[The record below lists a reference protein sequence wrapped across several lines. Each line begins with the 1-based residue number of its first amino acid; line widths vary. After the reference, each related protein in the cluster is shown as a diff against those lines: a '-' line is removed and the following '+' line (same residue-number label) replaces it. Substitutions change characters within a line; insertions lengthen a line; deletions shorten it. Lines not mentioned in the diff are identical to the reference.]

1 MIIAFG
7 DHNDSLCDYWL
18 NFSCPSL
25 TARDRDSH
33 WSRFQ
38 GLPGDALTNNPLQG
52 HHPRRHRQ
60 PPSIPLH
67 RGLDLVFGAPVR
79 RRTLTTPRRLE
90 GSKQLKVSIS
100 GLRTPCLRAL
110 TVNGLLLPGS
120 VATRV
125 ETLPP
130 GIGTFVGSRRYRSRL
145 TKGASK
151 CYYAFWCTEKG

>member
-1 MIIAFG
+1 MEA
-7 DHNDSLCDYWL
+7 
-18 NFSCPSL
+18 PSL
-25 TARDRDSH
+25 SPRDRGLA
-33 WSRFQ
+33 WSQHFRAIR
-38 GLPGDALTNNPLQG
+38 GRIHYRTTTRGGTATPLPY
-52 HHPRRHRQ
+52 
-60 PPSIPLH
+60 PSTV
-67 RGLDLVFGAPVR
+67 GWTWFFGAPVR

-90 GSKQLKVSIS
+90 GSNNSRFSIS
-100 GLRTPCLRAL
+100 GPRTPCLRAL